1 MQNRLER
8 WSHLNMALIG
18 GFIGGY
24 AIVNHHDLLGS
35 AQTGNMIALALYV
48 GGMHTIDWLVRLL
61 GMVIYMLGIAIAV
74 LLPKK
79 IESIKL
85 KRFSILLDMAS
96 LLTVGFLPGKTDHF
110 VALYPLFLASSV
122 QLCSFP
128 GADGFTCSSIFSTN
142 NLRQCTSSF
151 VEYFCS
157 HDREALRKGK
167 FYGKVLFCFHLGAAL
182 SYPTSQAMGLKSAW
196 LGLIPC
202 AVALGLNNKENH
214 TNVRCSH

>member
-1 MQNRLER
+1 MQNRMER

-35 AQTGNMIALALYV
+35 AQTGNMIALALYA

-61 GMVIYMLGIAIAV
+61 GMLIYMLGIAIAV

-79 IESIKL
+79 IESMKL
-85 KRFSILLDMAS
+85 KRFSILLDMTA
-96 LLTVGFLPGKTDHF
+96 LVIVGILPPQTDHF

-142 NLRQCTSSF
+142 NLRQFTSSL

-182 SYPTSQAMGLKSAW
+182 SYPASQAWGLKSAW

-202 AVALGLNNKENH
+202 AAALAMNYRENYA
-214 TNVRCSH
+214 NALCSH

>member
-85 KRFSILLDMAS
+85 KRFSILLDMAA

-110 VALYPLFLASSV
+110 VAFHYSWQVPCSCALFQVRMVLHVLQYFQRIISDNAHHPLWN
-122 QLCSFP
+122 
-128 GADGFTCSSIFSTN
+128 IFAATTGRRCAKEN
-142 NLRQCTSSF
+142 FMGKCCF
-151 VEYFCS
+151 VFIW
-157 HDREALRKGK
+157 AQP
-167 FYGKVLFCFHLGAAL
+167 F
-182 SYPTSQAMGLKSAW
+182 
-196 LGLIPC
+196 LIPQ
-202 AVALGLNNKENH
+202 A
-214 TNVRCSH
+214 RQWD

>member
-1 MQNRLER
+1 MQKRLER

-48 GGMHTIDWLVRLL
+48 GGMHAIDWLVRLL
-61 GMVIYMLGIAIAV
+61 GMLIYMLGIAIAV

-79 IESIKL
+79 LEAIKL
-85 KRFSILLDMAS
+85 KRFSILLDMMA
-96 LLTVGFLPGKTDHF
+96 LLTVGILPAKTDHF

-128 GADGFTCSSIFSTN
+128 GADGFACSSIFSTN
-142 NLRQCTSSF
+142 NLRQCTASF
-151 VEYFCS
+151 VEYFS
-157 HDREALRKGK
+157 SRDREALRKGK
-167 FYGKVLFCFHLGAAL
+167 FYGKVLCCFHLGAAL
-182 SYPTSQAMGLKSAW
+182 SYPASQALGLISAW

-202 AVALGLNNKENH
+202 VLALGLNCMENRSCH
-214 TNVRCSH
+214 

>member
-142 NLRQCTSSF
+142 NLRQCTSSLWNIFAATTGRRCAKENFMGKCYF
-151 VEYFCS
+151 VFIW
-157 HDREALRKGK
+157 AQP
-167 FYGKVLFCFHLGAAL
+167 F
-182 SYPTSQAMGLKSAW
+182 
-196 LGLIPC
+196 LIPQ
-202 AVALGLNNKENH
+202 A
-214 TNVRCSH
+214 RQWD